1 MDERKKQILVV
12 IAMYWCLYM
21 LIHQVLSIQALV
33 LGYENGEVCI
43 VCSNVGIH
51 GEEKVNWLGFWKVL
65 GFGRLLDWFF
75 IGSYIENL
83 FKQQLGFLIGHFN
96 IFVKNWVHIW
106 ENLWEIQFW
115 W

>member
-1 MDERKKQILVV
+1 
-12 IAMYWCLYM
+12 
-21 LIHQVLSIQALV
+21 
-33 LGYENGEVCI
+33 
-43 VCSNVGIH
+43 VGIH
-51 GEEKVNWLGFWKVL
+51 GEEKVNCLGFWKVL

-83 FKQQLGFLIGHFN
+83 FKQWLGFLIGHFN

-115 W
+115 WKIELQCLWYNYEVGMVKVLSKEFEALFGIS